1 MCVLRFSQFLPIRHL
16 NSMDLDVQT
25 VLQWLIIGVIV
36 LIGLS
41 LLGVLINVA
50 GSILGLLLKGGVIIL
65 VVLIIIRVLEGLRD

>member
-1 MCVLRFSQFLPIRHL
+1 
-16 NSMDLDVQT
+16 MDLDVQT
-25 VLQWLIIGVIV
+25 VLKWLIIGVIV

-65 VVLIIIRVLEGLRD
+65 VVLVIIRVLEGLRD

>member
-1 MCVLRFSQFLPIRHL
+1 
-16 NSMDLDVQT
+16 MDLDVQT

-65 VVLIIIRVLEGLRD
+65 VVLVIIRVLEGLRD